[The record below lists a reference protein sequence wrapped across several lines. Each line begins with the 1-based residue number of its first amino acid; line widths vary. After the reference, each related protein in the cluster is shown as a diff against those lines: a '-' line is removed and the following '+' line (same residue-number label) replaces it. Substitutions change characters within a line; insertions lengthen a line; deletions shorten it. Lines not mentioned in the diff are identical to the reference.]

1 MGLFDKFKIGL
12 GKSSDG
18 LSTGFKNIFSKKKID
33 ENVLTEFEELI
44 ITSDAGVE
52 VAKELRKDFENFKV
66 DKKLDDHEEIL
77 KLIADKLAINLQKY
91 EKDLSLM
98 GNAKSAVIVV
108 SGVNGVGKTT
118 SIGKLGKYFKD
129 NNRSVVFG
137 AADTFRAAAIDQL
150 QVWAAKVKVDIIKS
164 EINSDP
170 ASVAFKTAEFA
181 KKNEIDVALIDT
193 AGRLQNKKNLM
204 EEYKKIANELNLIN
218 HDTFAF
224 CWIIDYPM
232 FEEDEQTNKIIFSHN
247 PFSMP
252 QGNINNL
259 DLSKPLNIKAYQ
271 YDIVC
276 NGIELSSGAIRN
288 HIPELMY
295 KLFSVAGYE
304 KKVVDEKFSGMINA
318 LSYGAP
324 PHGGIAPGI
333 DRIIMLL
340 ANEKNIREVTMFPM
354 NQNAQD
360 LMMNAPSSVSDEQ
373 LKELNLSIK
382 PKK

>member
-1 MGLFDKFKIGL
+1 MSLFDKFKIGL

-66 DKKLDDHEEIL
+66 DKKLEDHKEIL

-204 EEYKKIANELNLIN
+204 EEYKKIANVTKKIDPDAPHDVILVLDATSGQNIIN
-218 HDTFAF
+218 QVQEF
-224 CWIIDYPM
+224 
-232 FEEDEQTNKIIFSHN
+232 NKII
-247 PFSMP
+247 PITGIIMTK
-252 QGNINNL
+252 L
-259 DLSKPLNIKAYQ
+259 DGTAKG
-271 YDIVC
+271 
-276 NGIELSSGAIRN
+276 GILLA
-288 HIPELMY
+288 LAKKY
-295 KLFSVAGYE
+295 KLPIIALGLGE
-304 KKVVDEKFSGMINA
+304 KEDDLQIFEAEKFAEAFTQIN
-318 LSYGAP
+318 
-324 PHGGIAPGI
+324 
-333 DRIIMLL
+333 
-340 ANEKNIREVTMFPM
+340 
-354 NQNAQD
+354 
-360 LMMNAPSSVSDEQ
+360 
-373 LKELNLSIK
+373 
-382 PKK
+382 

>member
-1 MGLFDKFKIGL
+1 MKKFIIFICLTGVLFSNSIVKEISFDPFI
-12 GKSSDG
+12 
-18 LSTGFKNIFSKKKID
+18 NSKKT
-33 ENVLTEFEELI
+33 NYSL
-44 ITSDAGVE
+44 SDISNYPIGI
-52 VAKELRKDFENFKV
+52 FKV
-66 DKKLDDHEEIL
+66 DKKLEDHKEIL

-204 EEYKKIANELNLIN
+204 EEYKKIIGVLKKIDPSYPNEVILV
-218 HDTFAF
+218 
-224 CWIIDYPM
+224 
-232 FEEDEQTNKIIFSHN
+232 
-247 PFSMP
+247 
-252 QGNINNL
+252 L
-259 DLSKPLNIKAYQ
+259 DATTGQ
-271 YDIVC
+271 
-276 NGIELSSGAIRN
+276 
-288 HIPELMY
+288 
-295 KLFSVAGYE
+295 
-304 KKVVDEKFSGMINA
+304 NA
-318 LSYGAP
+318 LNQVEEFSKIHDLTGLIITKLDSTAK
-324 PHGGIAPGI
+324 GGVVLAICKKFNLPIVAVGMGENETDLQPFNAEYYSCLLYTSPSPR
-333 DRIIMLL
+333 DRTRSRM
-340 ANEKNIREVTMFPM
+340 
-354 NQNAQD
+354 
-360 LMMNAPSSVSDEQ
+360 PSSA
-373 LKELNLSIK
+373 
-382 PKK
+382 